1 MNIPQY
7 KEIYDSANSPGPAVE
22 EIKAVLRNKD
32 LMAQLIKRD
41 LVTRYKRSV
50 LGVFWSMLNPLGTM
64 IILSLVF
71 SRMFDMR
78 GVYPAYIL
86 TNYVAWNFFSQA
98 TSFSLNTTLWGSD
111 LFHKIYIPRT
121 SFILSTVGTGM
132 INLLFALVPLFLILL
147 ITGVNIHLTILFLPL
162 AILILAA
169 FALGFSLLL
178 STLVVFFPDVNEF
191 YPVLLTAWM
200 YLTPIIYP
208 EAMLADVLNGWLLRL
223 NPLYHLIKIFRLV
236 AFEGVIPSGME
247 WLTAVIIAVMTL
259 IAGWVVFTSS
269 NKRFG
274 YYV

>member
-208 EAMLADVLNGWLLRL
+208 ETMISDVLNGWLLRL

-236 AFEGVIPSGME
+236 AFEGVVPSGLE

>member
-78 GVYPAYIL
+78 GVYTAYIL

-208 EAMLADVLNGWLLRL
+208 ETMISDVLNGWLLRL

-236 AFEGVIPSGME
+236 AFEGVVPSGLE